1 MMRRIP
7 KQLLALT
14 LSVVFV
20 GGGLS
25 KPAAADTKIF
35 LPSAI
40 KLDQK
45 AKTVTLPLFRGSH
58 NGDTVWY
65 IVTESSNR
73 DDAERRGVIW
83 APKLTNAL
91 GTAAVQ
97 RVRRDNG
104 VVNFSGTV
112 DFAPTRVVVPGPTGF
127 PPNRAAP
134 GAVGDSVYSPLITTG
149 NGIVLNASQVM
160 NSSGRHDSITN
171 IDVNAKRVT
180 LSMFAGFYNGKDI
193 LYLHQEGSTALLAA
207 LEGSTFAPNLNAA
220 PGIGSNDKDTSARS
234 AIIPVVNGPRGR
246 NNPERQGLQ
255 SALLGQGD
263 PLNVTQE
270 TPGSNRYSPVWDV
283 HLVEWTNAAI
293 AAGEREQ
300 LTSESEIANAV
311 QKGFVLRGGPGPANE
326 KLGGLRAAGFIS
338 NCPVVAQF

>member
-1 MMRRIP
+1 M
-7 KQLLALT
+7 
-14 LSVVFV
+14 
-20 GGGLS
+20 
-25 KPAAADTKIF
+25 PASAETKMF

-45 AKTVTLPLFRGSH
+45 AKTVTLPLFRGTH

-65 IVTESSNR
+65 IVTESSDRN
-73 DDAERRGVIW
+73 DAERRGVIW
-83 APKLTNAL
+83 APKLANAL
-91 GTAAVQ
+91 GTKAVQ
-97 RVRRDNG
+97 QATVVNG

-112 DFAPTRVVVPGPTGF
+112 DFSPTRVVVPNPATGF

-149 NGIVLNASQVM
+149 KGIVLNASQVM
-160 NSSGRHDSITN
+160 NSSGRHDSVVN

-220 PGIGSNDKDTSARS
+220 PGLASNDKETSARS
-234 AIIPVVNGPRGR
+234 AIIPVINGPRGR
-246 NNPERQGLQ
+246 NNPSRQGLQ
-255 SALLGQGD
+255 SALLGEGD

-270 TPGSNRYSPVWDV
+270 IPGSNRYSPVWDV
-283 HLVEWTNAAI
+283 HLAEWTNAAI
-293 AAGEREQ
+293 AAGDRQ
-300 LTSESEIANAV
+300 RLTSESEIANAV
-311 QKGFVLRGGPGPANE
+311 QKKLVVSGGQGPMNE
-326 KLGGLRAAGFIS
+326 ELGGLRAANFIS